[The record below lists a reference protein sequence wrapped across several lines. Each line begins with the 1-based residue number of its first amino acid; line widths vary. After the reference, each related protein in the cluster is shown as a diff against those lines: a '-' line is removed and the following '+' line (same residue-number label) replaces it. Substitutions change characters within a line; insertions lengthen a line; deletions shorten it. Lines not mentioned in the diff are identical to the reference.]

1 MAMDMRERIA
11 ASRLPLT
18 LRSAEDIGYH
28 CSAAWRRSGDLDCWR
43 REAAMLKPETA
54 RIASAML
61 PGVPDLPDAWREAL
75 RVTLEQRAAAIEPL
89 PRARADTLRLAAATI
104 ERGFPRWLI
113 DSPETLEAC
122 DWMGKLRLG
131 SGFGIR

>member
-1 MAMDMRERIA
+1 
-11 ASRLPLT
+11 
-18 LRSAEDIGYH
+18 
-28 CSAAWRRSGDLDCWR
+28 
-43 REAAMLKPETA
+43 MLKPETA